1 MSGVAKWFTITALLY
16 AILGFVVGLH
26 MAMSHDHGQ
35 MPTHAHIMVIGW
47 VSFFL
52 FGIFYH
58 LFRDR
63 IQALLSLIHF
73 VVAELALAGLVIAL
87 WNLYSGNMSFEPVA
101 AISSMAYA
109 GSFLVFALNALL
121 VINRAA

>member
-1 MSGVAKWFTITALLY
+1 MNGVAKWFTITALIY
-16 AILGFVVGLH
+16 AVLGFVLGLK
-26 MAMSHDHGQ
+26 MAMSNDHGQ

-63 IQALLSLIHF
+63 TLSMLSLIHF
-73 VVAELALAGLVIAL
+73 VAAQIALAGLVLAL
-87 WNLYSGNMSFEPVA
+87 WNLYSGNMAFEQVA
-101 AISSMAYA
+101 AISAMAYA
-109 GSFLVFALNALL
+109 ASFLVFALNALL
-121 VINRAA
+121 AINRPN